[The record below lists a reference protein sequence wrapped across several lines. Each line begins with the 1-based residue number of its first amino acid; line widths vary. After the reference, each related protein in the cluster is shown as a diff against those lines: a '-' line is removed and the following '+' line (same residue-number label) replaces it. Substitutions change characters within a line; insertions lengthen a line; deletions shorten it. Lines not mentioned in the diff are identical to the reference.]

1 MAQTPGKAIEARV
14 QERAAE
20 LYGLGLSQ
28 REAAGA
34 CGISEKS
41 VERILRKPEYRK
53 LADDVRRK
61 RTSVTAQAAAVVSE
75 LLAAVDDNGDPAM
88 GLRKMGAELVM
99 KNPTLL
105 ESVEDVEGDD
115 SLLPGVVLRFP
126 WGVTA
131 SAQNPLNRDDEGRA
145 EQGFADGHESENG
158 ITLGESDETVAP
170 LAAPPPGETLNLELD
185 DDAPFG
191 LRLASPVEHCED
203 LLPHG
208 EHEWL
213 DGLRRTQCPGV
224 PEPTGEPA
232 LEPSSEP
239 EKKYDPLKNTVL
251 GGDELRASILAAHT
265 RAPEPEQE
273 PETPEPE
280 PALPAPVP
288 EALGMTDPATAHT
301 RVELVEPAPLFTEAD
316 LT

>member
-1 MAQTPGKAIEARV
+1 VAQTPGKAIEARV

-75 LLAAVDDNGDPAM
+75 LLAAVDDNGEPAM

-126 WGVTA
+126 WGGVAT
-131 SAQNPLNRDDEGRA
+131 AQNPLIRGDAARA

-158 ITLGESDETVAP
+158 ITLGESDETV
-170 LAAPPPGETLNLELD
+170 APPPGETLNLELD

-213 DGLRRTQCPGV
+213 DGVRRAQCPGV
-224 PEPTGEPA
+224 PEPEHEPA
-232 LEPSSEP
+232 LEETPEP
-239 EKKYDPLKNTVL
+239 EKKYDPLNAVL
-251 GGDELRASILAAHT
+251 GGDELRANILAAHMRT
-265 RAPEPEQE
+265 PEPEQE
-273 PETPEPE
+273 PESEPE
-280 PALPAPVP
+280 PVAPPTVQLPPV
-288 EALGMTDPATAHT
+288 LGITDPATAHT
-301 RVELVEPAPLFTEAD
+301 RVELVEPAPLFAQDD
-316 LT
+316 LA